1 MDELDEDG
9 LDEMEFLEGLPP
21 LVRASRI
28 GDLGEVCSL
37 LAQGV
42 SPAEADSDGWSAL
55 HAAASRTHT
64 EIIRVLLDAGCPVD
78 VMDDSGFT
86 PLLNAAGPRNTETI
100 SRLLTAGADP
110 NVREFGLL
118 RSPLS
123 CAADYGNAEV
133 VQLLIDAGA
142 RIDEKPR
149 GVTALMTAAESSDGM
164 ETVRVLLQAGADPR
178 ITDDGTDEQF
188 VGMTAAD
195 CARRMGNTLIADFID
210 AWK

>member
-1 MDELDEDG
+1 MDE

-55 HAAASRTHT
+55 HAAASRNHT

-86 PLLNAAGPRNTETI
+86 PPLLNAAGPRNTETI

-142 RIDEKPR
+142 RIDEKPPR

-195 CARRMGNTLIADFID
+195 YARRMGNTLIADFID